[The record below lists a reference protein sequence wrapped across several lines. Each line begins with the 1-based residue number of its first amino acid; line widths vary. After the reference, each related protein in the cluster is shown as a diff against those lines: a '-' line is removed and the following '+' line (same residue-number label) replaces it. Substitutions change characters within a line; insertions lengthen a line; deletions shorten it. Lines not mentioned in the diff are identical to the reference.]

1 MGQFSIGV
9 SDETCG
15 EIMNEYLVTNPATGA
30 SGPSFA
36 LATDAEVAD
45 AIGAADRAHTDFS
58 RGTSV
63 ADRAAM
69 MQRVADLHSERR
81 EHLADLIVR
90 EMGKPVEQALGEVD
104 FSADI
109 YAYYATHG
117 EAFLAD
123 EPIELLGGEGSA
135 FMRNASLG
143 VLLGIMPWNFPY
155 YQVARFAGP
164 NLVLG
169 NTILLK
175 HASQCPESAAAIEE
189 IFTDAGFPAGAY
201 RNLYASNAQIADI
214 IADPRVCGVSL
225 TGSEGAGAAV
235 AEVAGRNLKKV
246 VLELGGSD
254 PFILLST
261 DNLEE
266 AVDAAVA
273 ARIDN
278 SGQACN
284 AAKRFIVID
293 GLFDAFVELFIEKI
307 GGTLPADP
315 TSPETT
321 LGPLSSLGAADTLEE
336 QLLRAEA
343 QGATM
348 ALRGRRDGAFFSP
361 SVLTDVSPQSDAYRE
376 EFFGP
381 VAAIYR
387 VENET
392 AAVQVANDIPYGL
405 GSYLFT
411 TDAEQALRVADLI
424 EAGMVFINGS
434 LLDSPELPFG
444 GVKRSGFGRELGR
457 FGIAEFANKKL
468 IRILK

>member
-15 EIMNEYLVTNPATGA
+15 EIMNKYVVTNPATGA
-30 SGPSFA
+30 SGTSFA